1 MRLGVKLS
9 LAFLAVALIP
19 AGGILFST
27 WSSLAERF
35 DEEHQRRLDGIHAG
49 LLDEVARMGE
59 RLQAK
64 LQALGETEE
73 VERILVDM
81 VRGQLDRRALVPRA
95 AAWMRTY
102 ELDLL
107 SLLDSGGTVLSCGHL
122 PARYGGVDPASVSLA
137 SEESPRPQVI
147 PAQVLRQG
155 TIREVLAIALGHRR
169 RFNEAEVLVVG
180 GTILDEGFAT
190 HLEKLSGAA
199 IRIVD
204 AAGKPVALGASAGQ
218 VGPGAWQAGPG
229 MRRVALSSAFVEV
242 SVSRAELEAAQQRFA
257 IASALAAGASV
268 LLSFLLGL
276 VWARRITRPVQA
288 LVGGARAVARGE
300 LESRV
305 EGTYQAEMGELVR
318 AFNRMMEE
326 LSTYQRRLIRAER
339 VAAWQEIARRIAHE
353 IKNPLSPI
361 QVSIETM
368 RKAYSSNHP
377 DFAEIFE
384 ESTQAIQE
392 EVAALKRIVTEFS
405 EFARMPKPS
414 PVRQP
419 LHPVVEC
426 AVSLYRNQAA
436 GVELLYE
443 PAAELP
449 ELPIDRE
456 QLGRVLGN
464 VLTNAVQAIT
474 PPGRVVVSTAR
485 EGDGV
490 VIRISDTGRGMSPE
504 VLAKVFTPYFTT
516 RQDGTGLG
524 LAIVQRILE
533 EHGGNIEIESQVGR
547 GSVVSIL
554 LPLESPADH
563 PSTS

>member
-1 MRLGVKLS
+1 VRLGAKLT

-19 AGGILFST
+19 AGGILSFT
-27 WSSLAERF
+27 WNSLAERF
-35 DEEHQRRLDGIHAG
+35 DEEHQKRLDGIHAG

-59 RLQAK
+59 RLRAK
-64 LQALGETEE
+64 LQALAETEE

-107 SLLDSGGTVLSCGHL
+107 SLLDADGTVLSCGHL
-122 PARYGGVDPASVSLA
+122 PARYGGLDAASASLA
-137 SEESPRPQVI
+137 SEESPRPRVI
-147 PAQVLRQG
+147 PAQVARQG

-204 AAGKPVALGASAGQ
+204 AEGKPVALGASAGLA
-218 VGPGAWQAGPG
+218 GPDAWRAGPG
-229 MRRVALSSAFVEV
+229 LRRVPLSSAFVEV
-242 SVSRAELEAAQQRFA
+242 SVSRAELEAAQRRFA

-288 LVGGARAVARGE
+288 LVGGARAAARGE
-300 LESRV
+300 LEARV
-305 EGTYQAEMGELVR
+305 AGSYQAEMGELVR
-318 AFNRMMEE
+318 AFNHMMED

-368 RKAYSSNHP
+368 RKAYNTQHP

-384 ESTQAIQE
+384 ESTRAILE

-414 PVRQP
+414 PVLQP
-419 LHPVVEC
+419 LSPVVES
-426 AVSLYRNQAA
+426 AVNLYRNQAV
-436 GVELLYE
+436 GVELVYE
-443 PAAELP
+443 PATDLP
-449 ELPIDRE
+449 EVPFDRE

-464 VLTNAVQAIT
+464 VLTNAVQAIV

-485 EGDGV
+485 AGEGI
-490 VIRISDTGRGMSPE
+490 VIRIADTGRGMAPE
-504 VLAKVFTPYFTT
+504 VLARVFTPYFTT

-524 LAIVQRILE
+524 LAIVQRIVE
-533 EHGGNIEIESQVGR
+533 DHGGSIEIDSQVGR
-547 GSVVSIL
+547 GSVVSIA
-554 LPLESPADH
+554 LPLVTKPGQPGA
-563 PSTS
+563 T